1 MSGEASRKKWEAGS
15 WGLREV
21 AVGGLPDDP
30 VELVGLALRED
41 GLVGTHVEKGARGH
55 AAYGIH
61 DNSGHA
67 APVGRFSPASG
78 HADTKERENS
88 AYLY

>member
-1 MSGEASRKKWEAGS
+1 MSGEVSRKKWEAGS

-41 GLVGTHVEKGARGH
+41 GLVGTHMKKLAGLRWGKGVEGDMGF
-55 AAYGIH
+55 AATVGGFTPAPADH
-61 DNSGHA
+61 D
-67 APVGRFSPASG
+67 
-78 HADTKERENS
+78 ADEG
-88 AYLY
+88 